1 VKLLKAAPFW
11 ECFGGW
17 TLAIELRQCHT
28 CNVLCLSHALSTDL
42 TATLHVNLHY
52 SLHLDVRKGSYKI
65 HCTNNHQS
73 FTDSRGF
80 HCCCDF
86 VDGSEEEHLSCERAF
101 KLARQCGKS
110 PPFATLHPDSLDA
123 RIFALWIA
131 DSSTFH
137 ALHCR
142 RAVFEP
148 LRMLVHLCGTLCPF
162 ISRTAIWLLQL
173 LCAILSL
180 ISFLSTDFVSS
191 VYGVWSHK
199 LAIQIYYYYYYY
211 Y

>member
-1 VKLLKAAPFW
+1 MKLLKAAPFW

-101 KLARQCGKS
+101 KLARRCGKS

-162 ISRTAIWLLQL
+162 ISRTAIWLTTFMRYLKSYLFSQYWF
-173 LCAILSL
+173 CI
-180 ISFLSTDFVSS
+180 
-191 VYGVWSHK
+191 
-199 LAIQIYYYYYYY
+199 
-211 Y
+211 